1 MALMNLNIDGV
12 LTVEKVI
19 VPADGILTLGHD
31 LFRGERII
39 IAHNGVRATRGQD
52 FIPDRIDERLYYQKN
67 ICLFTAIKILD
78 ESLLNEEIEVEYY
91 ACGDY
96 INAEIWNEYP
106 SSASLKQSLASKV
119 DNSDFIKEVKRI
131 DNDIY
136 GESTARADADNAL
149 QDKINTETNL
159 RIGEDEKLQTNI
171 NNEAT
176 ARADADNALQDNINK
191 EAAARESADNEIRNE
206 LSSETNLR
214 LAGDAV
220 LQEKIDAEMSTRA
233 ENDSSLQTQI
243 SDLKTKFESF
253 VPGLTYKVVSSL
265 PTADILNDVIYL
277 VPADSTG
284 SQNVYNEYL
293 YIDGNWE
300 LIGTTATTQAIT
312 VDSALSATSTNPV
325 QNKVINEALKN
336 KKSVYVTLA
345 ELGLT
350 SAATVDDVYSALKDG
365 ETAILATN
373 EFTNQLTMFPNFCTN
388 DQYAILQVE
397 KKKGNRAFIEWR
409 QKEGNAYAIAGLN
422 SNNQFTNWGNIV
434 RFKKDGYADDSIIAI
449 GDTVSNDGVVQTL
462 ANLKFTTDIMTWDT
476 GVYRVSH
483 VEGLTNLPADIT
495 STAPGFRLEHYDI
508 KKWGGNHNPN
518 KNTWALRHSVLY
530 AENGNVYS
538 RYTESGATAGVYTK
552 DTGWRKINTNNSTT
566 LVANT
571 TNLKLDVTKKNASW
585 YGAIKLTYLYNTSPV
600 EVDIDF
606 RSATDTLKWTV
617 VNGQKYIKKI
627 TYTQDASNKAHYT
640 IGVEFSGTTYGC
652 YQAEVIGGF
661 ADINSLTADAF
672 TGDTTAVYGNP
683 WGKNN
688 GVTLVS
694 APEDLGLTSPC
705 TTVQLV
711 QTMRNTFNKT
721 ITAGAIGVFNNGG
734 KTITDAPSDHGLLH
748 IEVFGHDRVLIR
760 YDGIGG
766 STYAGSWIGRVKGSN
781 GTFSEVSWRKIGDS
795 QEITG
800 YTVKNTSYYKDPGV
814 VMNMWKKNG
823 IAFINLQVQCVS
835 PSASG
840 RVFISGL
847 PPSAISLYFEV
858 QLNNDITKL
867 HVSIDTSGNLSL
879 SDGTQNN
886 IYRVAFS
893 YPIDD

>member
-159 RIGEDEKLQTNI
+159 RIGEDEKLQVNI
-171 NNEAT
+171 DNEAT
-176 ARADADNALQDNINK
+176 ARTDADNTLQANIDT
-191 EAAARESADNEIRNE
+191 EAVARESADNEIRNE

-220 LQEKIDAEMSTRA
+220 LQEKIDAEMSTRE

-253 VPGLTYKVVSSL
+253 VPGLTYKVVSAL

-284 SQNVYNEYL
+284 SQSVYDEYI

-300 LIGTTATTQAIT
+300 LIGTTATTQAIS
-312 VDSALSATSTNPV
+312 VDSELSETSTNPV
-325 QNKVINEALKN
+325 QNKVINEALNGKLDATATAIAAKKLTAN
-336 KKSVYVTLA
+336 EGSNGVPVYFEQGTPKECGANYLQDSRMQKLLNSKTWKIILRKKSKAAAGFMSYSYSDVGADCCVNRINIRISSATATYDIAEGRDFIQNITCTFEDEKVTIGIKLKYIAYGTSIIYIPSEFA
-345 ELGLT
+345 ELLSFTSEDFTGEYTLT
-350 SAATVDDVYSALKDG
+350 KQSPIDAALSSTSENPVQNKVVAAEISALKS
-365 ETAILATN
+365 
-373 EFTNQLTMFPNFCTN
+373 
-388 DQYAILQVE
+388 
-397 KKKGNRAFIEWR
+397 K
-409 QKEGNAYAIAGLN
+409 
-422 SNNQFTNWGNIV
+422 
-434 RFKKDGYADDSIIAI
+434 
-449 GDTVSNDGVVQTL
+449 
-462 ANLKFTTDIMTWDT
+462 
-476 GVYRVSH
+476 
-483 VEGLTNLPADIT
+483 
-495 STAPGFRLEHYDI
+495 
-508 KKWGGNHNPN
+508 
-518 KNTWALRHSVLY
+518 
-530 AENGNVYS
+530 
-538 RYTESGATAGVYTK
+538 
-552 DTGWRKINTNNSTT
+552 
-566 LVANT
+566 
-571 TNLKLDVTKKNASW
+571 AS
-585 YGAIKLTYLYNTSPV
+585 
-600 EVDIDF
+600 
-606 RSATDTLKWTV
+606 
-617 VNGQKYIKKI
+617 
-627 TYTQDASNKAHYT
+627 
-640 IGVEFSGTTYGC
+640 
-652 YQAEVIGGF
+652 
-661 ADINSLTADAF
+661 
-672 TGDTTAVYGNP
+672 
-683 WGKNN
+683 
-688 GVTLVS
+688 
-694 APEDLGLTSPC
+694 
-705 TTVQLV
+705 
-711 QTMRNTFNKT
+711 
-721 ITAGAIGVFNNGG
+721 
-734 KTITDAPSDHGLLH
+734 
-748 IEVFGHDRVLIR
+748 
-760 YDGIGG
+760 
-766 STYAGSWIGRVKGSN
+766 
-781 GTFSEVSWRKIGDS
+781 S

-800 YTVKNTSYYKDPGV
+800 YTVKNSSYYKNPGV

-823 IAFINLQVQCVS
+823 IAFVNLQVQCVS